1 MPDIFNDITPPPGYQ
16 NAGSVT
22 VENPTNPGGSITV
35 DTVPTLG
42 SPNAVSSDGVAQAL
56 QGLLE
61 ANGTSAQY
69 VKGDGSYGDFT
80 AAVTAIVDAAVDGG
94 GTTAIS
100 WDDIPDVPDDLIF
113 QANLDA
119 EFGVQLTGALNLTPV
134 TATRYASYSQT
145 IARSVFSM
153 TGGNASLTLV
163 SAPAGCVVVI
173 GETNVTI
180 AWVPVMSGEHYV
192 VFWLS
197 NAKKLGRPASLKIT
211 VAAGETITPIGD
223 LVLTTASIA
232 AGMLVNIYNDAGT
245 KKMRPAL
252 ATAVGTIAVAFVT
265 QNAAAGGQLVPK
277 YSGNVN
283 PYFTGLTPG
292 KRYFLSTTTPGGISE
307 FGPAASSGHVWQP
320 VGRAISSTELLL
332 DIDEHIIRS
341 SGS

>member
-1 MPDIFNDITPPPGYQ
+1 MAFENYEPPQNFEPAGDVTITPPAELPFD
-16 NAGSVT
+16 
-22 VENPTNPGGSITV
+22 V
-35 DTVPTLG
+35 DTVPTEGSSNAITSGAVFVGLANKEGKIVPPSVDPEKYVLNGRKEWANLTTLVTDIVADMDLG
-42 SPNAVSSDGVAQAL
+42 M
-56 QGLLE
+56 
-61 ANGTSAQY
+61 
-69 VKGDGSYGDFT
+69 
-80 AAVTAIVDAAVDGG
+80 GG
-94 GTTAIS
+94 GGGEEPPTYVT
-100 WDDIPDVPDDLIF
+100 